1 METSISKS
9 TPEALKVGMLCYPGM
24 TMLDLTGPQAV
35 LGFHSETYLF
45 WKTLD
50 PVATDS
56 GLPINPSHTFE
67 DVPAELDVLFVPG
80 GYTATAMMGDDEVI
94 EFLSKAGETATYVT
108 SVCSGAL
115 LLGMAGLLDGYRAA
129 THWAV
134 YDILEALGVEADL
147 APVVHDRN
155 RMTGGGVTAG
165 IDFGLT
171 LLAELR
177 GEMVAKMTQL
187 AMEYDPAQPFDTGH
201 PDKAGPELV
210 AMIKQGMGDS
220 LNKAGIETAKNKRG
234 VQAPA

>member
-1 METSISKS
+1 METSIPQA
-9 TPEALKVGMLCYPGM
+9 TPVPLKVGMLCYPGM

-35 LGFHSETYLF
+35 LGSHSETFLI
-45 WKTLD
+45 WKSLD
-50 PVATDS
+50 PVKTDS
-56 GLPINPSHTFE
+56 GLSSNPSHTFAE
-67 DVPAELDVLFVPG
+67 VPGQLDVLFVPG
-80 GYTATAMMGDDEVI
+80 GYTATEMMGDDEVI
-94 EFLSKAGETATYVT
+94 DFLAQAGVSAKYVT

-134 YDILEALGVEADL
+134 YDVLESLGVQAEHAR
-147 APVVHDRN
+147 VVHDRN

-187 AMEYDPAQPFDTGH
+187 AMEYDPAPPFDTGS
-201 PDKAGPELV
+201 PEKAGPELV
-210 AMIKQGMGDS
+210 AMIQQGMGDG
-220 LNKAGIETAKNKRG
+220 LNKAGIETAKRKRG
-234 VQAPA
+234 MSAPV